1 MKKTLIL
8 FCLILLS
15 LSLFAQDTT
24 QQPQLKVGY
33 LSCSEA
39 LKSMSGYS
47 VMQQNLESLKTQYA
61 DEMKRVEQ
69 EFNAKYEAFLEGQ
82 KDFAPAI
89 LEKRQSELQELLN
102 KNIAFK
108 QEAERLLVQA
118 EADMTAPLKKQLN
131 TVLSKIAKDRG
142 YALILNTDNDTVP
155 FISAAYGE
163 DINQF
168 VQNMLKEM

>member
-8 FCLILLS
+8 LCLAILPLNFS
-15 LSLFAQDTT
+15 AQEVT
-24 QQPQLKVGY
+24 QQPQIKVGY

-39 LKSMSGYS
+39 LRSMSGYS
-47 VMQQNLESLKTQYA
+47 VMQKNLESLKAQYA

-108 QEAERLLVQA
+108 QEAERLLQQA
-118 EADMTAPLKKQLN
+118 EADMVAPLKKQLD

-142 YALILNTDNDTVP
+142 YALILNTDNDAVP
-155 FISAAYGE
+155 FISIAYGE

-168 VQNMLKEM
+168 VQNVLKEM

>member
-1 MKKTLIL
+1 MKKTIVV
-8 FCLILLS
+8 LL
-15 LSLFAQDTT
+15 LALLPLAVGAQEVT

-39 LKSMSGYS
+39 LKSMTGYS
-47 VMQQNLESLKTQYA
+47 AMQKNLESLKVQYA

-69 EFNAKYEAFLEGQ
+69 EFNTKYEAFLEGQ
-82 KDFAPAI
+82 NDFAPAI

-108 QEAERLLVQA
+108 QEAERLLKQA

-142 YALILNTDNDTVP
+142 YALILNTDNDALP
-155 FISAAYGE
+155 FISETYGE

-168 VQNMLKEM
+168 VKNVLKEM